1 MREQELR
8 THIKY
13 DFKFGVFPT
22 TLWSV
27 WEIEVRKPKLSSL

>member
-8 THIKY
+8 TQIKY

-22 TLWSV
+22 TLLPV
-27 WEIEVRKPKLSSL
+27 WEIKVQKTKLS